1 MTIDNCE
8 VRSKSCFHALGFQRA
23 NYAAI
28 DDESKCFPL
37 PNYAA
42 FSFVLVFLSL
52 GLRGLFSFF
61 QISTEFSVEVAVNAY
76 MLSTMLNKEVA
87 SFTLQSLL
95 YSEV

>member
-1 MTIDNCE
+1 MT
-8 VRSKSCFHALGFQRA
+8 RA
-23 NYAAI
+23 
-28 DDESKCFPL
+28 SCFPL